1 MHCESCN
8 GKLISNHNHRM
19 SDRRHLLWR
28 MISARM
34 QKRET
39 LRLTM
44 DVQSLKLGLQNV
56 EEYVIDEDKIVS

>member
-1 MHCESCN
+1 
-8 GKLISNHNHRM
+8 
-19 SDRRHLLWR
+19 

-44 DVQSLKLGLQNV
+44 DVQALKLYLQNV
-56 EEYVIDEDKIVS
+56 EEYVMDEDKIVS